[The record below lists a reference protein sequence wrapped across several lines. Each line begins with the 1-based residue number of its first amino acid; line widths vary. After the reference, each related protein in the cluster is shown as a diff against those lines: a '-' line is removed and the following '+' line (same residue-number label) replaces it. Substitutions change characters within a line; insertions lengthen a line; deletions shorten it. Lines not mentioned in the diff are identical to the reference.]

1 VDSSKFVQRP
11 TPNAH
16 RTTPIEQRVMN
27 EKKYWNRWYI
37 AVTAFLLLQILAFY
51 FITKKFA

>member
-1 VDSSKFVQRP
+1 M
-11 TPNAH
+11 
-16 RTTPIEQRVMN
+16 E

-37 AVTAFLLLQILAFY
+37 AVVAFLLLLILAFY